1 MKLYI
6 ISNRLP
12 VKVVSR
18 EGSFDFL
25 PSEGGLATG
34 LNSLHAQ
41 YEKHWIG
48 WPGLYVETPDDQQHI
63 REELEKMNF
72 HPIFLSPEQIE
83 NYYEGYSNSTIWPL
97 CHYFFSYT
105 QYRKDFWDTYR
116 EVNRLFCEEVRHRV
130 APDDIVWIQ
139 DYQLMLLP
147 GMLREVMPTLCI
159 GYFHHIPFPSYELF
173 RILPERAEILQGL
186 LGADLVGFHTYE
198 YMHHFISAAERVLHI
213 DFRLDETQID
223 NRYVQV
229 DALPMGIDYAKFHR
243 ISSDPQIK
251 PLIANTR
258 AHFGDR
264 KLVLSVD
271 RLDYSKGILHRL
283 KGFDTFLESH
293 PEFLGKVT
301 LAMVIVPSRDKVDSY
316 AGLKTKI
323 DEEISAINGRYS
335 TMDWTPVCYFYHGFS
350 FEELAAMYYVA
361 DVALVTPLRDGM
373 NLVAKEYVA
382 VKNGN
387 PGVLILSEMAG
398 ASAELPEALEINPND
413 TEQIASALDRA
424 LEMPVEEQRRRIRK
438 MQSVLSA
445 QTVNKWAADFMAE
458 LTEVCRKNES
468 VRRKQLT
475 PGMLSQIAARYRST
489 QQRLLLLDY
498 DGTLAPICRRP
509 EEAAPTRRVT
519 DLLRRLAADKANRV
533 VISSG
538 RDRETLEKWFG
549 KLSVSLAA
557 EHGAFY
563 KDKGGWHRN
572 VGQEAWNPELLA
584 LLNRFVEKTPRSR
597 IEYKRTALAW
607 HYRETDGWLGT
618 LRAQQLLGALMPL
631 CTHLDLRV
639 MPGNKVVEIKSPGH
653 TKGSEVLRLLRQE
666 RYDFILAVGDDTT
679 DDDMFRALPHAAVTI
694 KVGAASDCARY
705 NMPRQ
710 ADVVPL
716 LETLAESGSD
726 GVSAGLRLGI
736 RSVWDRLK
744 SLITNSKQGN
754 EQA

>member
-12 VKVVSR
+12 VKAVSR
-18 EGSFDFL
+18 EGSYDFQ
-25 PSEGGLATG
+25 PSEGGVATG

-48 WPGLYVETPDDQQHI
+48 WPGLHVETPADRQHV

-72 HPIFLSPEQIE
+72 HPVFLAPEQIE
-83 NYYEGYSNSTIWPL
+83 NYYEGYSNSTVWPL

-105 QYRKDFWDTYR
+105 QYRKDFREAYR
-116 EVNRLFCEEVRHRV
+116 EVNRLFCEEVRHMV
-130 APDDIVWIQ
+130 APDDIVWVQ

-173 RILPERAEILQGL
+173 RILPERDEILRGL
-186 LGADLVGFHTYE
+186 LGADLVGFHTHE

-213 DFRLDETQID
+213 DFRLDQTQID
-223 NRYVQV
+223 NRYVRV
-229 DALPMGIDYAKFHR
+229 DALPMGIDYGKFHR
-243 ISSDPQIK
+243 ISSDPKIK
-251 PLIANTR
+251 PLIAKTR

-283 KGFDTFLESH
+283 KGFGTFLERH
-293 PEFLGKVT
+293 PEYRGRVT
-301 LAMVIVPSRDKVDSY
+301 LAMVIVPSRDKVNSY

-323 DEEISAINGRYS
+323 DEEISAVNGRYS

-398 ASAELPEALEINPND
+398 ASAELTDALQINPND
-413 TEQIASALDRA
+413 TEQIAAALGRA
-424 LEMPVEEQRRRIRK
+424 LEMPAEEQRQRIRR
-438 MQSVLSA
+438 MQAVVSA
-445 QTVNKWAADFMAE
+445 QTVNKWAADFMDE

-468 VRRKQLT
+468 VRHKQLT
-475 PGMLSQIAARYRST
+475 PAVAAQIVTACRGT
-489 QQRLLLLDY
+489 QRRLLLLDY

-509 EEAAPTRRVT
+509 EEAVPARRLLEV
-519 DLLRRLAADKANRV
+519 LRRLAAEKKNHV
-533 VISSG
+533 VITSG
-538 RDRETLEKWFG
+538 RDHETLEKWFG
-549 KLSVSLAA
+549 KLPVSLAA
-557 EHGAFY
+557 EHGAFH
-563 KDKGGWHRN
+563 KDRGEWHRDA
-572 VGQEAWNPELLA
+572 GPKAWNPELLA
-584 LLNRFVEKTPRSR
+584 LLNLFVEKTPHAR
-597 IEYKRTALAW
+597 IEHKHTALAW
-607 HYRETDGWLGT
+607 HYREADGWLGT
-618 LRAQQLLGALMPL
+618 LRAQQLLGALTPL
-631 CTHLDLRV
+631 CAHLNLQV
-639 MPGNKVVEIKSPGH
+639 LPGNKVIEIKSPEF
-653 TKGSEVLRLLRQE
+653 TKGSETFRLLRQE

-694 KVGAASDCARY
+694 KVGAASDHARY
-705 NMPRQ
+705 NIPRQ
-710 ADVVPL
+710 ADVLPL
-716 LETLAESGSD
+716 LEMLAESGRAAAST
-726 GVSAGLRLGI
+726 GLTQSFRSAWR
-736 RSVWDRLK
+736 RLK
-744 SLITNSKQGN
+744 SLITDKKTKP
-754 EQA
+754 